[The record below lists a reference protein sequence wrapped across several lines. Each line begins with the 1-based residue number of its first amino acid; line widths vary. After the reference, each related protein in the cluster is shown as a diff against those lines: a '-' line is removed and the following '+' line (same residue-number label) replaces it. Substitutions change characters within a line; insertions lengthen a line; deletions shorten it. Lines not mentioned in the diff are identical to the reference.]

1 MKKEILRLEHIY
13 KKTQGDKLLYN
24 INLNL
29 LEGEI
34 LGVIVRSS
42 SERNALLNIL
52 TGSSQNDS
60 GFIYVDDVETNI
72 TSKLNAKNL
81 GIYCVYKKNELIP
94 SISIAENIFVIR
106 EGSYLKGYIN
116 KKLIETETQDILNK
130 SGLNN
135 ISSSMLCNNLNL
147 AKIHT
152 IEIIKATSLNAK
164 ILIIDNITG
173 QYSQKEIENLKKL
186 LLRKKLTGLSI
197 IFLTNKYSNLL
208 DIADRV
214 TVMRNGT
221 TVSTLYKEQVTKET
235 IISLLAGYRV
245 NDILVT
251 PRRKIGDVVL
261 SLEHIS
267 TKLGLHDISITL
279 RKGEVLGLFESDWE
293 YGVTL
298 ANAMFGTTRYTGN
311 IIIDGKNVIINS
323 TKKAINNGIGLI
335 KENDKSNGIFYNMSL
350 MDNVT
355 IMMNKRLYHLC
366 GFENKRIKSYT
377 FKRTLQLLHCSHL
390 ISDIGDTDRLPHLSK
405 STQMKIMMA
414 KWLCTNPKVLIL
426 INPYLSFDDL
436 TINDF
441 KQLIDDICNIGVSI
455 IIISSNMSNL
465 LQVSDRIV
473 VLEDGRL
480 IKEITNVTNCISE
493 EYQ

>member
-13 KKTQGDKLLYN
+13 KKSQEDKLLYN

-29 LEGEI
+29 FEGEI

-52 TGSSQNDS
+52 TGSSQKDS
-60 GFIYVDDVETNI
+60 GVIYVNDIETNI
-72 TSKLNAKNL
+72 TSKLNAKKL
-81 GIYCVYKKNELIP
+81 GIYCVYKKAELIP

-116 KKLIETETQDILNK
+116 KKLIDTKTQDILNQA
-130 SGLNN
+130 GLTN
-135 ISSSMLCNNLNL
+135 ISSSMLCNNLSL
-147 AKIHT
+147 AEIHI

-164 ILIIDNITG
+164 IVIIDDITG
-173 QYSQKEIENLKKL
+173 QYSQKEIEKLKKL
-186 LLRKKLTGLSI
+186 LVKKKLTGISI

-235 IISLLAGYRV
+235 IVSLLAGYCV
-245 NDILVT
+245 NDIIIN
-251 PRRKIGDVVL
+251 RQRKIGDIVL

-267 TKLGLHDISITL
+267 TKSGLHDINMTL

-311 IIIDGKNVIINS
+311 IIINGKKVIINS
-323 TKKAINNGIGLI
+323 TKEAINNGIGLI

-350 MDNVT
+350 MDNIT
-355 IMMNKRLYHLC
+355 IMMNKRLYRLC
-366 GFENKRIKSYT
+366 TFENKRIKTYA
-377 FKRTLQLLHCSHL
+377 FKRTLELLHCSHL
-390 ISDIGDTDRLPHLSK
+390 IDDIGDGNRLPHLSK
-405 STQMKIMMA
+405 STQMKIIMA
-414 KWLCTNPKVLIL
+414 KWLCANPKILIL

-441 KQLIDDICNIGVSI
+441 KQLLDDICNVGVSI
-455 IIISSNMSNL
+455 IIISTNMSNL
-465 LQVSDRIV
+465 IQVSDRIV

-480 IKEITNVTNCISE
+480 TKEITNVTHCNSE
-493 EYQ
+493 E